1 MKASTSQLLIS
12 CEHGGNRIP
21 AAYRDLFAVNT
32 AVLETHRGFDIG
44 ALEIA
49 RTISKSLKAP
59 LHSAQ
64 TSRLLVDLNR
74 SLHHRRLYSEFT
86 RDCDEQTQEQILNN
100 YYHPYRQELEQQLRK
115 MIAASGSVIHISIHS
130 FTPVLDGQVR
140 NADIGLLYDPARKR
154 EKVFCA
160 KLKAAL
166 DQTAFGVTRL
176 NYPYRGNSDGLTTH
190 LRRCLPARAYIG
202 IEIEINQGRAVVDR
216 KVISTVLTHSLQGA
230 IEQ

>member
-1 MKASTSQLLIS
+1 LKASTSQLLIS

-21 AAYRDLFAVNT
+21 AAYRHLFSVNS
-32 AVLETHRGFDIG
+32 AILDTHRGFDIG

-49 RTISKSLKAP
+49 RAISKSLKAP

-86 RDCDEQTQEQILNN
+86 RDCDEQTREQVLKK
-100 YYHPYRQELEQQLRK
+100 YYFPYRQALEQQVRK
-115 MIAASGSVIHISIHS
+115 MIAASGSVIHLSVHS

-154 EKVFCA
+154 EKAFCA
-160 KLKAAL
+160 RLKAAL
-166 DQTAFGVTRL
+166 DQSAIGLTRL
-176 NYPYRGNSDGLTTH
+176 NYPYRGNADGLTTH
-190 LRRCLPARAYIG
+190 LRRSLPASAYIG
-202 IEIEINQGRAVVDR
+202 IEIEINQCRAVVD
-216 KVISTVLTHSLQGA
+216 KKLLSTVLTHSLQSA

>member
-1 MKASTSQLLIS
+1 LKASTSHLLIS

-21 AAYRDLFAVNT
+21 ATYRHLFAVNS
-32 AVLETHRGFDIG
+32 AVLDTHRGFDIG

-49 RTISKSLKAP
+49 RSISKSLKAP

-86 RDCDEQTQEQILNN
+86 RDCDDQTREQILNN

-115 MIAASGSVIHISIHS
+115 MIAASGSVIHISVHS
-130 FTPVLDGQVR
+130 FTPVLDEQVR
-140 NADIGLLYDPARKR
+140 NADIGLLYDPARQR
-154 EKVFCA
+154 EKEFCA
-160 KLKAAL
+160 RLKSAL
-166 DQTAFGVTRL
+166 DQSAIGVIRL
-176 NYPYRGNSDGLTTH
+176 NYPYRGNADGLTTH
-190 LRRCLPARAYIG
+190 LRRSLPASAYIG
-202 IEIEINQGRAVVDR
+202 IEIEINQCRAVVD
-216 KVISTVLTHSLQGA
+216 KKLLSTVLTQSLQSA

>member
-1 MKASTSQLLIS
+1 LKASTSQLLIS

-21 AAYRDLFAVNT
+21 AAYRHLFSVNS
-32 AVLETHRGFDIG
+32 AILDTHRGYDIG

-49 RTISKSLKAP
+49 RAISKSLKAP

-86 RDCDEQTQEQILNN
+86 RNCDQQTRDQILEK
-100 YYHPYRQELEQQLRK
+100 YYFPYRQALEQQVRK
-115 MIAASGSVIHISIHS
+115 MIAASGRVIHLSVHS

-140 NADIGLLYDPARKR
+140 NTDIGLLYDPARKR

-160 KLKAAL
+160 RLKAAL
-166 DQTAFGVTRL
+166 DLSAIGVTRL
-176 NYPYRGNSDGLTTH
+176 NYPYRGNADGLTTH
-190 LRRCLPARAYIG
+190 LRRSLPPSAYIG
-202 IEIEINQGRAVVDR
+202 IEIEINQCRAVVD
-216 KVISTVLTHSLQGA
+216 KKLLSTVLTHSLQSA